1 MRIVTDSAAD
11 LSPEQLAELE
21 IYSVPLTV
29 TLDGKTYSSGV
40 DLQPAQFYALLEQ
53 TESYP
58 TTSQP
63 SAGDFAALYRRL
75 AQTDLEILSIHISS
89 GLSGTLAAAQAGAN
103 MVPEAHVTFFDSL
116 TLSTPLG
123 WLAQAAGRAVQ
134 AKWDT
139 PRILNQLRKMQART
153 QGYFTLNS
161 LKYLVHGGRIS
172 HIKGLMASVLKIR
185 PIIGPEKEHGTYVSL
200 AQDVTL
206 NRALNRIPEIV
217 ARTFSQDHQ
226 LRVQLLHG
234 QNLEGVEVLR
244 QAISRKFDCVFD
256 PVAVVSPALG
266 AHTGSSLVGLA
277 AGDPEVF
284 AGLL

>member
-1 MRIVTDSAAD
+1 
-11 LSPEQLAELE
+11 
-21 IYSVPLTV
+21 
-29 TLDGKTYSSGV
+29 
-40 DLQPAQFYALLEQ
+40 
-53 TESYP
+53 
-58 TTSQP
+58 
-63 SAGDFAALYRRL
+63 
-75 AQTDLEILSIHISS
+75 
-89 GLSGTLAAAQAGAN
+89 

-116 TLSTPLG
+116 TLPTPLG
-123 WLAQAAGRAVQ
+123 RLVQAAGRAVQ

-139 PRILNQLRKMQART
+139 PRILNQLQKMQART

-244 QAISRKFDCVFD
+244 QAISRKFNCVFD